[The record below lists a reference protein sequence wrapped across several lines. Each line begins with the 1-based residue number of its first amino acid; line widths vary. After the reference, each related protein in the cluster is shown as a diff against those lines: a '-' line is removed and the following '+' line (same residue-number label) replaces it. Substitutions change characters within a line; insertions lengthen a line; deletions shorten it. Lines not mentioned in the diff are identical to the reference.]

1 MRREESQDSTNDHV
15 PGSRATQD
23 RCGSA
28 APRSAPG

>member
-1 MRREESQDSTNDHV
+1 MNNRV
-15 PGSRATQD
+15 PGRCATQD

>member
-1 MRREESQDSTNDHV
+1 LTKPNS
-15 PGSRATQD
+15 PGTRAMQD